1 MSEPTHEAAPRASHQ
16 LERLVFFSDAIF
28 AIAITLLV
36 LDLKLPPARNGL
48 IVWGDISSK
57 LFAFVLSF
65 LVIGV
70 YWMNHHQMFGHVRRE
85 DGRLRWVN
93 LLFLGTII
101 FLPFPTSV
109 IAEFPA
115 TTASTQLYTAS
126 AAATGVMFA
135 LLALVVRRGHLMDP
149 AEISGRSLKAFA
161 STLGAPSIF
170 ILATGVAAVDPQWA
184 LRMLWLIAPA
194 TWIAHWAGRWLE
206 RRWIAKHNPAISE
219 M

>member
-1 MSEPTHEAAPRASHQ
+1 MNGPPPESAPRASHQ

-48 IVWGDISSK
+48 IVWGDIGSK
-57 LFAFVLSF
+57 LFAFLLSF
-65 LVIGV
+65 LVIGA
-70 YWMNHHQMFGHVRRE
+70 YWLNHHQMFGPLRRE
-85 DGRLRWVN
+85 DGLLRWVN

-115 TTASTQLYTAS
+115 TTASTQLYTAA
-126 AAATGVMFA
+126 AAATGLMFA
-135 LLALVVRRGHLMDP
+135 LLALVVRRSHLMDP
-149 AEISGRSLKAFA
+149 AETSGRSLRVFA
-161 STLGAPSIF
+161 GTLGAPTIF
-170 ILATGVAAVDPQWA
+170 ILSTGVAAVDPEWA

-194 TWIAHWAGRWLE
+194 TWIAHWAGRRLE
-206 RRWIAKHNPAISE
+206 RRWLAKHQPPASP
-219 M
+219 